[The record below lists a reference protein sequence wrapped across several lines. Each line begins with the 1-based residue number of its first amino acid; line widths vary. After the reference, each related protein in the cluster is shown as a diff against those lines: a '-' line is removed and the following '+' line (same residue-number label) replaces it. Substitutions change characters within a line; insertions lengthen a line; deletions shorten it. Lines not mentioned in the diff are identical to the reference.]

1 MGILRRTTS
10 QQTAEE
16 RADRIYAVLEREGVV
31 DDEHGVVRRPLA
43 QHLSGEKP
51 LTELIVDNPLSAM
64 WRLKPAEGG
73 GRRLAYYGQNP
84 EREEKARRIS
94 AELAQI

>member
-1 MGILRRTTS
+1 
-10 QQTAEE
+10 
-16 RADRIYAVLEREGVV
+16 
-31 DDEHGVVRRPLA
+31 
-43 QHLSGEKP
+43 
-51 LTELIVDNPLSAM
+51 M